1 MSLISK
7 VDAEIKSAMLSRN
20 EGRLRALRAIK
31 SALLLAK
38 TEKGAGDMLTT
49 ETEIAVLQKQAK
61 QRRESAD
68 IYLAQNRKDLAS
80 VEQEELAVIEE
91 FLPKQLTQEELKAEV
106 ARIISGIGASSA
118 GDMGKVI
125 GQAVKELGGKADG
138 KAISAIVKQLLNA

>member
-20 EGRLRALRAIK
+20 EGRLRALRSIK

-38 TEKGAGDMLTT
+38 SEKGAGDMLTA
-49 ETEIAVLQKQAK
+49 ETELAVLQKQAK

-106 ARIISGIGASSA
+106 AHIISAIGASSA

-138 KAISAIVKQLLNA
+138 KAISAMVKQLLNA